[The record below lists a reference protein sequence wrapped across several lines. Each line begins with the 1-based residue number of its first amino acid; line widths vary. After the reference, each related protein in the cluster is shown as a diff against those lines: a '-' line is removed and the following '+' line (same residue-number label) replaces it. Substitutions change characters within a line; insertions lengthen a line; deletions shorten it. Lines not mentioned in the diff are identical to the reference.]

1 MGKHGLNSAGERLG
15 SHEIVNTKALA
26 VVLAGAA
33 LLGIAGCDGDTVP
46 KDVRFAVSC
55 SDPNNGNQAPGI
67 DSIKQDSPYGE
78 EATKNLCVLTAQKC
92 QYMKLIAQQTQPQEK
107 KVLLQ
112 KITTAMSLQ

>member
-1 MGKHGLNSAGERLG
+1 MSNHELNGAREYSGQKPLCSREKV
-15 SHEIVNTKALA
+15 STKALA

-67 DSIKQDSPYGE
+67 DSIKQDSP
-78 EATKNLCVLTAQKC
+78 
-92 QYMKLIAQQTQPQEK
+92 
-107 KVLLQ
+107 
-112 KITTAMSLQ
+112 